1 MTFICFVLFFFIE
14 EHGIK
19 PPGRQREPGG
29 APAQEETLQG
39 PQWSEPGVLQ
49 EQSPATAFRPGEQP
63 PASPQAR
70 QEEEETPQEETRK
83 GESQSTLP
91 VRSVLLSYGYV
102 EYTIWKGK

>member
-1 MTFICFVLFFFIE
+1 MGKWDKWPSFAFSSAASFVE

-19 PPGRQREPGG
+19 PPGWQREPGR

-49 EQSPATAFRPGEQP
+49 EQSPATAFRPGEQS

-70 QEEEETPQEETRK
+70 QEEEEETPQEETRK
-83 GESQSTLP
+83 SEL
-91 VRSVLLSYGYV
+91 
-102 EYTIWKGK
+102 K